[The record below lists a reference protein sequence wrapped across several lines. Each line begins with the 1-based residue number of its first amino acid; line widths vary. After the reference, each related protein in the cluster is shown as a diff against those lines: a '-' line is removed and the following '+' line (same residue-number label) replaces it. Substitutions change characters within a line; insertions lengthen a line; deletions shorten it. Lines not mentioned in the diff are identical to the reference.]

1 MLIPGRFKAARPRPL
16 PIHSA
21 ALVVLLASCPA
32 RLPAQAAAAALP
44 LIEVAAGVFVH
55 QGQPLALDAAGHDD
69 IANVGFIVGSR
80 CVAVIDTGGS
90 VRVGRALRES
100 VRRRTR
106 RPVCYVINTH
116 VHVDHV
122 LGNLA
127 FVADKPQFIGHARLA
142 AALTRSRDFF
152 LSHYAQDLDAPPS
165 AAQIIAPERSVALNG
180 ATELDLGGRVLRLRA
195 WPTAH
200 TDCDLTVYDTATRTL
215 WTGDL
220 LFVQRT
226 PALDGSL
233 TGWLAVMG
241 SLGQLQSEVRH
252 VVPGHGPAGEDLK
265 AALEPQRRYLQ
276 ELLDTVR
283 GEIAHGDSLGEALK
297 HTQAPVGS
305 PWQLWD
311 ETHPRNVARAYQ
323 ELEWE

>member
-1 MLIPGRFKAARPRPL
+1 MLLLGAAG
-16 PIHSA
+16 
-21 ALVVLLASCPA
+21 CG
-32 RLPAQAAAAALP
+32 QAAAAALP

-55 QGQPLALDAAGHDD
+55 QGQALALDASGHDD

-106 RPVCYVINTH
+106 LPVCYVINTH

-127 FVADKPQFIGHARLA
+127 FVPISRSSWAMRDWRPPS
-142 AALTRSRDFF
+142 TRSRDFF
-152 LSHYAQDLDAPPS
+152 LSHYAPDLPDPPS
-165 AAQIIAPERSVALNG
+165 AAQIIAPGRSVALNG
-180 ATELDLGGRVLRLRA
+180 ATVLDLGGRLTVRA

-200 TDCDLTVYDTATRTL
+200 TDCDVSVYDTATRTL

-233 TGWLAVMG
+233 TGWLAV
-241 SLGQLQSEVRH
+241 L
-252 VVPGHGPAGEDLK
+252 
-265 AALEPQRRYLQ
+265 
-276 ELLDTVR
+276 
-283 GEIAHGDSLGEALK
+283 DSLASAASARGAGTRTCRGGAAAPGGSAARLPQGAARPVYAARSPRAGGCRR
-297 HTQAPVGS
+297 HSATPVGS
-305 PWQLWD
+305 PGQWLLWD
-311 ETHPRNVARAYQ
+311 ETHPHNVARAYQ